1 MAVDDLCSGTPLS
14 HETLWRGTGQTSQE
28 LTDCPQK
35 DSHAIARKANR
46 CRVLLVDLLDCV
58 EIDHSLAKAIFWNFN
73 ATNHPYSLRNAL
85 IGFFQSRPDKREE
98 YRRAIS
104 GDNELGI
111 PEYLTVLGTE

>member
-1 MAVDDLCSGTPLS
+1 MTPSLIS
-14 HETLWRGTGQTSQE
+14 DPQNFPINLTGDIMS
-28 LTDCPQK
+28 
-35 DSHAIARKANR
+35 SFVKANR